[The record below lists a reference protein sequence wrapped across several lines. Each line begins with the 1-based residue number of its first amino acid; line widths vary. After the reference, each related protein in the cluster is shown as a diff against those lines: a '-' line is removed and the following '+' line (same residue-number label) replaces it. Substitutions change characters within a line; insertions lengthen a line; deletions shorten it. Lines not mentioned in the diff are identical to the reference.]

1 MELAD
6 IAQELVDFS
15 LDAETRDNVTVLLA
29 QLGLDGQG
37 QEVSEAEAE

>member
-15 LDAETRDNVTVLLA
+15 LDAKTRDNVTVLLA
-29 QLGLDGQG
+29 QLSLDQG
-37 QEVSEAEAE
+37 QEVSEAEAD